1 VAFGNDALMGFIS
14 RYPGN
19 NPAIRTIDSY
29 AQFASTLHEALHA
42 LVSAFRNDQN
52 PTNRPGFFG

>member
-1 VAFGNDALMGFIS
+1 MGFIS

-19 NPAIRTIDSY
+19 NPAIRTIDSNT
-29 AQFASTLHEALHA
+29 QFASTLHEALHA

-52 PTNRPGFFG
+52 PTNRPWFFG